1 MKLILSKEVNRNK
14 AYKKTEQS
22 MEVKWKSI
30 LDRITLMPQLI
41 GISCTWQ
48 TLQTQFNR
56 FKDDVLKELQISE
69 EGANLSGLANEPSE
83 FQFLMVNM
91 AEELFEQKHSAQ
103 HKKDKKQQLQAALI
117 THEKSSLT
125 TQGVIK
131 DITVEMKVRHL
142 AQSPCPTNRKVFT
155 P

>member
-1 MKLILSKEVNRNK
+1 MSIHRRENLRWTDEMKLILSKEVNRNK

-30 LDRITLMPQLI
+30 LDRITLMPQFI

-48 TLQTQFNR
+48 TLQTQYNR

-83 FQFLMVNM
+83 FQYFNQGSYHLNPLHLK
-91 AEELFEQKHSAQ
+91 ATFEINKRSLI
-103 HKKDKKQQLQAALI
+103 KQQVYMHHRILHIHCAQAVLPI
-117 THEKSSLT
+117 Y
-125 TQGVIK
+125 
-131 DITVEMKVRHL
+131 
-142 AQSPCPTNRKVFT
+142 
-155 P
+155 